1 MKHRGTLFI
10 SLACLVFAVFLTA
23 IGLGVRFMIMDK
35 TDRYTVPAGDKP
47 VVNPLKGFVPWSE
60 SAGSAKYPVSMAFV
74 LMKWSEIEPYEGVYE
89 FAGLEEKLH
98 MDVLRKQGIRFV
110 LRIVCDYPSDEEHMD
125 IPQWLYDKTYGDGQW
140 YDNSYGKG
148 YSPNYYNPAFLEA
161 HRRLIE
167 ELGRRYGE
175 DEQVAF
181 IELGSLGHWGEWHV
195 NVSSG
200 IVPFPKSG
208 VTDRYVRH
216 YLDYFDASRLL
227 LRRPFAI
234 GADEKMGL
242 YNDSFG
248 QKESHELWLDWIKN
262 GYVSDQ
268 NQESLPGM
276 PDFWKYAPS
285 GGEFSSAL
293 DVEYYF
299 TDGLKETEDFIR
311 QSHTTFIGPH
321 CGVSQK
327 DEECAAGIQKI
338 AGEMGYC
345 FRVNEAVLT
354 RKFLNKNLFLRFEL
368 ENIGV
373 APIYE
378 NWKLMV
384 HIVDSDGKEAYS
396 GLYDIGLNQILPGK
410 KDISI
415 TIEGAE
421 LKSGNYEILI
431 GFVDPLTGNPGIR
444 LANES
449 TDNVFEYK
457 IMEFTVR

>member
-1 MKHRGTLFI
+1 MKHSRTLFFC
-10 SLACLVFAVFLTA
+10 LAAAVFLA
-23 IGLGVRFMIMDK
+23 AGILGVCFMIMDK
-35 TDRYTVPAGDKP
+35 TDLYTVPWGDKP
-47 VVNPLKGFVPWSE
+47 VVNPLKGWTPWSI
-60 SAGSAKYPVSMAFV
+60 SADKAEYPISMAFV
-74 LMKWSEIEPYEGVYE
+74 LMKWSDIEPYEGNYE
-89 FAGLEEKLH
+89 FARLEETLQ
-98 MDVLRKQGIRFV
+98 MDELRKQGVRFV

-161 HRRLIE
+161 HRRLME
-167 ELGRRYGE
+167 KLGEYYGN
-175 DEQVAF
+175 DEQIAF

-195 NVSSG
+195 NISSG
-200 IVPFPKSG
+200 IMAFPKSV
-208 VTDRYVRH
+208 VTDKYVQH
-216 YLDYFDASRLL
+216 YLDNFDASRLL
-227 LRRPFAI
+227 LRRPFHI

-248 QKESHELWLDWIKN
+248 QEESHELWLDWIRN

-268 NQESLPGM
+268 NQESLSGM

-285 GGEFSSAL
+285 GGEFSSAA
-293 DVEYYF
+293 DVKYYF
-299 TDGLKETEDFIR
+299 TDGLEETTEFIR
-311 QSHTTFIGPH
+311 RSHTTFIGPH
-321 CGVSQK
+321 CGVDLQ
-327 DEECAAGIQKI
+327 DEECTDGVLQL
-338 AGEMGYC
+338 GSEMGYC

-354 RKFLNKNLFLRFEL
+354 RKFLNKKLFLQFEI

-378 NWKLMV
+378 NWKMMV
-384 HIVDSDGKEAYS
+384 HIVDSDGKVVCD
-396 GLYDIGLNQILPGK
+396 GLFDIGLDQILPGK

-421 LKSGNYEILI
+421 LERGDYEIII

-444 LANES
+444 LANECEDS
-449 TDNVFEYK
+449 EFEYK
-457 IMEFTVR
+457 IMEFAVK